1 MPGLVELPKVRRGV
15 VAALMRRDLRMY
27 FSNPSGYVFLTLFI
41 LLSAAAAFWQDRF
54 FLNNLANL
62 DQLNGLFPYILLFF
76 VPALT
81 MSVWAEERKLGTDEL
96 LFTLPATDLEIVLGK
111 YAAVLGVY
119 GAALALSL
127 SHALVLVFL
136 GSPDWGL
143 LFANYLGYALLGA
156 ALAAAGMAASLLTS
170 IPTIAFILGAAG
182 SALVVLP
189 GVWAERF
196 SPALARFLE
205 PVSAAG
211 HFAEFG
217 RGAMPLTSVLYFLAL
232 AGFFLYLNVL
242 LVGRRHWPPAADGY
256 RMSTHH
262 AVRAVAVALAL
273 LSSVV
278 LVSRLG
284 LRLDATAEGLH
295 SLSAETRELLR
306 SLPDD
311 RPVFVQAYLSPEAP
325 EPLVQTRATLESVLR
340 EMESVSG
347 GRVQVRIQDT
357 APFTEAARE
366 AREMFGITPRQIPS
380 VSSARTG
387 LSEVF
392 LGVAFTCAAEEQV
405 IPFFDRGLPVEYELA
420 RSIRVVANT
429 EKRRVGVIS
438 KELRLFGGLD
448 FQTMQSAPEWSVV
461 DELRKQYEVVQ
472 VQPNSRIEEEL
483 DGLLVVLPSTL
494 ADDEMDNVMDAVRA
508 GVPALL
514 LVDPLPIVN
523 MGLAPSEPPGA
534 SQNPF
539 MQQGQPPPTPKGDV
553 ASFLA
558 GLGFSW
564 DPGSVVWDAYNPH
577 PDLGHLPPE
586 VVFLGEGNGNP
597 EVFSG
602 LSPASAGLQQVV
614 LIYPGHFDPL
624 AGSASAEF
632 TPLLTT
638 GDLSGR
644 FPYFQLVQRNF
655 LGSQLN
661 RNLPHRPDALSYVVA
676 AEART
681 YRPAEQDTG
690 DSESEDAEDAG
701 ENGNEAD
708 STRVI
713 AIADLDFISEQFFEL
728 RRIGPPNLNFDN
740 VSFFLNA
747 MDVLVGDESFV
758 ALRNRRVRHRT
769 LERVEAQVLE
779 FTEQRAAEEDAAERR
794 AEEALRAAQDRLDS
808 RVAAV
813 EERDDLD
820 SQAKQ
825 IMARNLQEVENRRF
839 SVLEA
844 NINAEKDAEVRA
856 SEERMERQ
864 VRRIQGGIRT
874 LAVLLPPIPVFLLG
888 VYTFVRRRRAE
899 REGAAAARRLRQP
912 AGTAPQTD
920 GEGSDRT

>member
-1 MPGLVELPKVRRGV
+1 MPGLVELPEVRRNI

-62 DQLNGLFPYILLFF
+62 DQLNDLFPYILLFF
-76 VPALT
+76 IPALT

-96 LFTLPATDLEIVLGK
+96 LLTLPATDLEIVLGK

-127 SHALVLVFL
+127 SHALVLLFL

-156 ALAAAGMAASLLTS
+156 ALAAVGMAASLLTS
-170 IPTIAFILGAAG
+170 ISTIGFILGAGGA
-182 SALVVLP
+182 ALVLLP
-189 GVWAERF
+189 GVLAETF
-196 SPALARFLE
+196 SPGLAQLLE
-205 PVSAAG
+205 PISAAA

-217 RGAMPLTSVLYFLAL
+217 RGVLPLTSILYFLAL

-242 LVGRRHWPPAADGY
+242 LVGRRHWPQSADGY

-262 AVRAVAVALAL
+262 AVRAVSVALAL
-273 LSSVV
+273 LSAIV
-278 LVSRLG
+278 LLSRLG
-284 LRLDATAEGLH
+284 FRLDTTAERLH

-311 RPVFVQAYLSPEAP
+311 RPVFVQAYLSPEVP
-325 EPLVQTRATLESVLR
+325 EPLVQTRATLTSVLR

-357 APFTEAARE
+357 ESFTEAARE
-366 AREMFGITPRQIPS
+366 AREMFGIAPRQIS
-380 VSSARTG
+380 NVSSARAG
-387 LSEVF
+387 INDVF
-392 LGVAFTCAAEEQV
+392 MGVAFTCAAEEQV

-420 RSIRVVANT
+420 RSVRVVANT
-429 EKRRVGVIS
+429 EKHRLGVIS
-438 KELRLFGGLD
+438 KELRIFGGLNFD
-448 FQTMQSAPEWSVV
+448 SMQNSPEWSVV
-461 DELRKQYEVVQ
+461 EELRKQYEVVEIQ
-472 VQPNSRIEEEL
+472 ANARIEEEV

-494 ADDEMDNVMDAVRA
+494 AEDEMDNVMDFIRS

-514 LVDPLPIVN
+514 LVDPLPVVN
-523 MGLAPSEPPGA
+523 IALAPSAPAGGG
-534 SQNPF
+534 QNPF

-558 GLGFSW
+558 GLGISW
-564 DPGSVVWDAYNPH
+564 DPGSIVWDAYNPH

-597 EVFSG
+597 EVFAER
-602 LSPASAGLQQVV
+602 SPASAGLQQVV
-614 LIYPGHFDPL
+614 LLYPGHFDPL
-624 AGSASAEF
+624 AGGGTAEF
-632 TPLLTT
+632 TPLLAT
-638 GDLSGR
+638 GDISGR
-644 FPYFQLVQRNF
+644 FPYFRMVEESF
-655 LGSQLN
+655 FGPSQLN
-661 RNLPHRPDALSYVVA
+661 RNLPHRPDPLQYVVA

-681 YRPAEQDTG
+681 YPPPEETGAEGEPDGGPAR
-690 DSESEDAEDAG
+690 
-701 ENGNEAD
+701 AD

-728 RRIGPPNLNFDN
+728 RRIGPANLNFDN

-769 LERVEAQVLE
+769 LERVEARVLQ

-794 AEEALRAAQDRLDS
+794 AEDALLTAQDRLDR
-808 RVAAV
+808 RVAEV

-844 NINAEKDAEVRA
+844 NINAEKEAEIRA

-864 VRRIQGGIRT
+864 LRRIQGGIRT
-874 LAVLLPPIPVFLLG
+874 MAVLLPPIPVFLLG

-899 REGAAAARRLRQP
+899 KEGAAAARRLRQ
-912 AGTAPQTD
+912 
-920 GEGSDRT
+920 S

>member
-1 MPGLVELPKVRRGV
+1 MPGLVELPEVRRNI
-15 VAALMRRDLRMY
+15 VAALLRRDLRMF

-54 FLNNLANL
+54 FLDNLANL
-62 DQLNGLFPYILLFF
+62 GQLNGLFPYILLFF

-96 LFTLPATDLEIVLGK
+96 LLTLPATDLEIVLGK

-127 SHALVLVFL
+127 SHALVLMFL

-156 ALAAAGMAASLLTS
+156 ALAAVGMAASLLTS
-170 IPTIAFILGAAG
+170 ISTIAFILGAAG
-182 SALVVLP
+182 AALVLLP
-189 GVWAERF
+189 GVLAATL
-196 SPALARFLE
+196 SPGLARLLE
-205 PVSAAG
+205 PISAAA

-217 RGAMPLTSVLYFLAL
+217 RGVVPLTSVLYFVAL

-242 LVGRRHWPPAADGY
+242 LVGRRHWPPTADGY

-262 AVRAVAVALAL
+262 AVRAVSVALAL
-273 LSSVV
+273 LSAIV
-278 LVSRLG
+278 LLSRLG
-284 LRLDATAEGLH
+284 FRLDTTSEGLH
-295 SLSAETRELLR
+295 SLSTETRELLR
-306 SLPDD
+306 ALPDD
-311 RPVFVQAYLSPEAP
+311 RPVFVQAYLSSEVP

-340 EMESVSG
+340 EMESASG

-357 APFTEAARE
+357 EPFTEAARE
-366 AREMFGITPRQIPS
+366 AREMFGIAPRQIPN

-387 LSEVF
+387 VSEVF
-392 LGVAFTCAAEEQV
+392 MGVAFTCAAEEQV

-420 RSIRVVANT
+420 RSVRVVANT

-448 FQTMQSAPEWSVV
+448 FNTMQNSPEWSVV
-461 DELRKQYEVVQ
+461 EELRKQYEVVQ
-472 VQPNSRIEEEL
+472 VQPDSRIEEEV

-494 ADDEMDNVMDAVRA
+494 ADDEMDNVMDFIRS

-514 LVDPLPIVN
+514 LVDPLPVVN
-523 MGLAPSEPPGA
+523 MGLAPSEPPGGG
-534 SQNPF
+534 QNPF

-558 GLGFSW
+558 GLGISW
-564 DPGSVVWDAYNPH
+564 DPGSIVWDAYNPH

-597 EVFSG
+597 EVFSER
-602 LSPASAGLQQVV
+602 SPASAGLQQVV
-614 LIYPGHFDPL
+614 LLYPGHFDPL
-624 AGSASAEF
+624 AGGGTAEF
-632 TPLLTT
+632 TPLLST

-644 FPYFQLVQRNF
+644 FPYFQMVQRNF
-655 LGSQLN
+655 LGSSLN
-661 RNLPHRPDALSYVVA
+661 RNLPHRPDPLRYVVA

-681 YRPAEQDTG
+681 YRPATPEPEETP
-690 DSESEDAEDAG
+690 ESEDSEADGEDDTDFETDAAPAS
-701 ENGNEAD
+701 EEAD
-708 STRVI
+708 STRVV

-728 RRIGPPNLNFDN
+728 RRIGPAGLNFDN

-769 LERVEAQVLE
+769 LERVEARVLQ

-794 AEEALRAAQDRLDS
+794 AEDALAAAQDRLDR
-808 RVAAV
+808 RVAEV
-813 EERDDLD
+813 QERDDLD

-825 IMARNLQEVENRRF
+825 IMARNLEEVENRRF

-844 NINAEKDAEVRA
+844 NINAEKDAEIRA

-864 VRRIQGGIRT
+864 LRRIQGGIRT
-874 LAVLLPPIPVFLLG
+874 VAVLLPPIPVFLLG

-899 REGAAAARRLRQP
+899 KEGAAAARRLRQ
-912 AGTAPQTD
+912 A
-920 GEGSDRT
+920 

>member
-1 MPGLVELPKVRRGV
+1 MPGLVELPEVRRNI

-62 DQLNGLFPYILLFF
+62 DQLNDLFPYILLFF
-76 VPALT
+76 IPALT

-96 LFTLPATDLEIVLGK
+96 LLTLPATDLEIVLGK

-127 SHALVLVFL
+127 SHALVLLFL

-143 LFANYLGYALLGA
+143 LFSNYLGYALLGA
-156 ALAAAGMAASLLTS
+156 ALAAVGMAASLLTS
-170 IPTIAFILGAAG
+170 ISTIGFILGAGGA
-182 SALVVLP
+182 ALVLLP
-189 GVWAERF
+189 GVLAETF
-196 SPALARFLE
+196 SPGLAQLLE
-205 PVSAAG
+205 PISAAA

-217 RGAMPLTSVLYFLAL
+217 RGVLPLTSILYFLAL

-242 LVGRRHWPPAADGY
+242 LVGRRHWPQNADGY

-262 AVRAVAVALAL
+262 AVRAVSVALAL
-273 LSSVV
+273 LSAIV
-278 LVSRLG
+278 LLSRLG
-284 LRLDATAEGLH
+284 FRLDTTAERLH

-311 RPVFVQAYLSPEAP
+311 RPVFVQAYLSPEVP
-325 EPLVQTRATLESVLR
+325 EPLVQTRATLTSVLR

-357 APFTEAARE
+357 ESFTEAARE
-366 AREMFGITPRQIPS
+366 AREMFGIAPRQIS
-380 VSSARTG
+380 NVSSARTG
-387 LSEVF
+387 ISDVF
-392 LGVAFTCAAEEQV
+392 MGVAFTCAAEEQV

-420 RSIRVVANT
+420 RSVRVVANT
-429 EKRRVGVIS
+429 EKHRIGVIS
-438 KELRLFGGLD
+438 KELRIFGGLNFD
-448 FQTMQSAPEWSVV
+448 SMQNSPEWSVV
-461 DELRKQYEVVQ
+461 EELRKQYEVVEI
-472 VQPNSRIEEEL
+472 QPNTRIEEEV

-494 ADDEMDNVMDAVRA
+494 ADDEMDNVMDFIRG

-514 LVDPLPIVN
+514 LVDPLPVVN
-523 MGLAPSEPPGA
+523 IALAPSAPAGGG
-534 SQNPF
+534 QNPF

-558 GLGFSW
+558 GLGISW
-564 DPGSVVWDAYNPH
+564 DPGSIVWDAYNPH

-597 EVFSG
+597 EVFAER
-602 LSPASAGLQQVV
+602 SPASAGLQQVV
-614 LIYPGHFDPL
+614 LLYPGHFDPL
-624 AGSASAEF
+624 AGGGTAEF
-632 TPLLTT
+632 TPLLAT
-638 GDLSGR
+638 GDISGR
-644 FPYFQLVQRNF
+644 FPYFRMVEESF
-655 LGSQLN
+655 FGPSQLN
-661 RNLPHRPDALSYVVA
+661 RNLPHRPDPLQYVVA

-681 YRPAEQDTG
+681 YRPPEETGAEGEDEA
-690 DSESEDAEDAG
+690 DSGPA
-701 ENGNEAD
+701 EAD

-728 RRIGPPNLNFDN
+728 RRIGPANLNFDN

-769 LERVEAQVLE
+769 LERVEARVLQ

-794 AEEALRAAQDRLDS
+794 AEDALLTAQDRLDR
-808 RVAAV
+808 RVAEV

-844 NINAEKDAEVRA
+844 NINAEKEAEIRA

-864 VRRIQGGIRT
+864 LRRIQGGIRT
-874 LAVLLPPIPVFLLG
+874 MAVLLPPIPVFLLG

-899 REGAAAARRLRQP
+899 KEGAAAARRLRQ
-912 AGTAPQTD
+912 
-920 GEGSDRT
+920 S

>member
-1 MPGLVELPKVRRGV
+1 MPGLVEIPNVRRPV

-62 DQLNGLFPYILLFF
+62 DQLNGLFPYILIFF
-76 VPALT
+76 IPALT
-81 MSVWAEERKLGTDEL
+81 MSVWAEEKKLGTDEL
-96 LFTLPATDLEIVLGK
+96 LLTLPATDLEIVLGK
-111 YAAVLGVY
+111 YTAVLGIY
-119 GAALALSL
+119 GAALVLSL
-127 SHALVLVFL
+127 SHALVLMFL

-143 LFANYLGYALLGA
+143 LLANYVGYALLGA

-170 IPTIAFILGAAG
+170 IPTVAFILGAVAAG
-182 SALVVLP
+182 VLVLP
-189 GVWAERF
+189 DLFVGSF
-196 SPALARFLE
+196 SPWLARAVE
-205 PVSAAG
+205 PVSAIH
-211 HFAEFG
+211 HFDEFG
-217 RGAMPLTSVLYFLAL
+217 RGVIPFTSVLYFAAV

-242 LVGRRHWPPAADGY
+242 LIGKRHWPAAADGY

-262 AVRAVAVALAL
+262 AVRAVSVALAL
-273 LSSVV
+273 LSAIV
-278 LVSRLG
+278 LISRLG
-284 LRLDATAEGLH
+284 FRLDTTAERLH

-306 SLPDD
+306 ALPDD
-311 RPVFVQAYLSPEAP
+311 RPVFVQAYLSPEVP
-325 EPLVQTRATLESVLR
+325 EPLVQTRATLMSVLR

-347 GRVQVRIQDT
+347 GRVQVLVEDT
-357 APFTEAARE
+357 EPFTDSARE
-366 AREMFGITPRQIPS
+366 AREKFGIMPREIPS

-387 LSEVF
+387 VSDVF
-392 LGVAFTCAAEEQV
+392 MGVAFTCAAEEQV

-429 EKRRVGVIS
+429 DKKRIGVIS
-438 KELRLFGGLD
+438 KELRIFGGLD
-448 FQTMQSAPEWSVV
+448 FQTMRSSPEWSVV

-472 VQPNSRIEEEL
+472 IQPNAMITEAV

-494 ADDEMDNVMDAVRA
+494 ADDEMNNVTDFIRT
-508 GVPALL
+508 GVPAVL
-514 LVDPLPIVN
+514 LVDPLPVVN
-523 MGLAPSEPPGA
+523 IGLAPSEPPGA

-539 MQQGQPPPTPKGDV
+539 MQQGQPPPTPKGNIQ
-553 ASFLA
+553 SFLA
-558 GLGFSW
+558 NLGISW
-564 DPGSVVWDAYNPH
+564 DPGGIVWDAYNPH

-586 VVFLGEGNGNP
+586 VVFLGEGSGNFD
-597 EVFSG
+597 VFSDA
-602 LSPASAGLQQVV
+602 SAASAGLQQVV
-614 LIYPGHFDPL
+614 LIYPGYFEPL
-624 AGSASAEF
+624 PGAVAEF
-632 TPLLTT
+632 EPLLTT
-638 GDLSGR
+638 GDVSGVL
-644 FPYFQLVQRNF
+644 PYFQMVQRNF

-661 RNLPHRPDALSYVVA
+661 PNLPHRPDPMTYVVA

-681 YRPAEQDTG
+681 FRPEPDEATG
-690 DSESEDAEDAG
+690 DDADPSAMA
-701 ENGNEAD
+701 EAD

-769 LERVEAQVLE
+769 LEAVESRVRE
-779 FTEQRAAEEDAAERR
+779 FTEQRSLEEDEAESS
-794 AEEALRAAQDRLDS
+794 AQEALRQAQERLDL

-820 SQAKQ
+820 AQAKQ

-844 NINAEKDAEVRA
+844 NINAEKDAQIRA
-856 SEERMERQ
+856 SEERMEAQ
-864 VRRIQGGIRT
+864 IRRIQSGIRT
-874 LAVLLPPIPVFLLG
+874 AAVLLPPIPVFLLG
-888 VYTFVRRRRAE
+888 VWTFVRRRRAE
-899 REGAAAARRLRQP
+899 VEGAAAARRLRQ
-912 AGTAPQTD
+912 
-920 GEGSDRT
+920 R

>member
-1 MPGLVELPKVRRGV
+1 MPGLVELPEVRRNI

-62 DQLNGLFPYILLFF
+62 DQLNDLFPYILLFF
-76 VPALT
+76 IPALT

-96 LFTLPATDLEIVLGK
+96 LLTLPATDLEIVLGK

-127 SHALVLVFL
+127 SHALVLLFL

-156 ALAAAGMAASLLTS
+156 ALAAVGMAASLLTS
-170 IPTIAFILGAAG
+170 ISTIGFILGAGGA
-182 SALVVLP
+182 ALVLLP
-189 GVWAERF
+189 GVLAETF
-196 SPALARFLE
+196 SPRLAQLLE
-205 PVSAAG
+205 PISAAA

-217 RGAMPLTSVLYFLAL
+217 RGVLPLTSILYFLAL

-242 LVGRRHWPPAADGY
+242 LVGRRHWPQSADGY

-262 AVRAVAVALAL
+262 AVRAVSVALAL
-273 LSSVV
+273 LSAIV
-278 LVSRLG
+278 LLSRLG
-284 LRLDATAEGLH
+284 FRLDTTAERLH

-311 RPVFVQAYLSPEAP
+311 RPVFVQAYLSPEVP
-325 EPLVQTRATLESVLR
+325 EPLVQTRATLTSVLR

-357 APFTEAARE
+357 ESFTEAARE
-366 AREMFGITPRQIPS
+366 AREMFGIAPRQIS
-380 VSSARTG
+380 NVSSARAG
-387 LSEVF
+387 INDVF
-392 LGVAFTCAAEEQV
+392 MGVAFTCAAEEQV

-420 RSIRVVANT
+420 RSVRVVANT
-429 EKRRVGVIS
+429 EKHRLGVIS
-438 KELRLFGGLD
+438 KELRIFGGLNFD
-448 FQTMQSAPEWSVV
+448 SMQNSPEWSVV
-461 DELRKQYEVVQ
+461 EELRKQYEVVEIQ
-472 VQPNSRIEEEL
+472 ANARIEEEV

-494 ADDEMDNVMDAVRA
+494 AEDEMDNVMDFIRS

-514 LVDPLPIVN
+514 LVDPLPVVN
-523 MGLAPSEPPGA
+523 IALAPSAPAGGG
-534 SQNPF
+534 QNPF

-558 GLGFSW
+558 GLGISW
-564 DPGSVVWDAYNPH
+564 DPGSIVWDAYNPH

-597 EVFSG
+597 EVFAER
-602 LSPASAGLQQVV
+602 SPASAGLQQVV
-614 LIYPGHFDPL
+614 LLYPGHFDPL
-624 AGSASAEF
+624 AGGGTAEF
-632 TPLLTT
+632 TPLLAT
-638 GDLSGR
+638 GDISGR
-644 FPYFQLVQRNF
+644 FPYFRMVEESF
-655 LGSQLN
+655 FGPSQLN
-661 RNLPHRPDALSYVVA
+661 RNLPHRPDPLQYVVA

-681 YRPAEQDTG
+681 YPPPEETGAEGEAVSNPAR
-690 DSESEDAEDAG
+690 
-701 ENGNEAD
+701 AD

-728 RRIGPPNLNFDN
+728 RRIGPANLNFDN

-769 LERVEAQVLE
+769 LERVEARVLQ

-794 AEEALRAAQDRLDS
+794 AEDALLTAQDRLDR
-808 RVAAV
+808 RVAEV

-844 NINAEKDAEVRA
+844 NINAEKEAEIRA

-864 VRRIQGGIRT
+864 LRRIQGGIRT
-874 LAVLLPPIPVFLLG
+874 MAVLLPPIPVFLLG

-899 REGAAAARRLRQP
+899 KEGAAAARRLRQ
-912 AGTAPQTD
+912 
-920 GEGSDRT
+920 S

>member
-1 MPGLVELPKVRRGV
+1 MPGLVELPEVRRNI

-62 DQLNGLFPYILLFF
+62 DQLNDLFPYILLFF
-76 VPALT
+76 IPALT

-96 LFTLPATDLEIVLGK
+96 LLTLPATDLEIVLGK

-127 SHALVLVFL
+127 SHALVLLFL

-156 ALAAAGMAASLLTS
+156 ALAAVGMAASLLTS
-170 IPTIAFILGAAG
+170 ISTIGFILGAGGA
-182 SALVVLP
+182 ALVLLP
-189 GVWAERF
+189 GVLAETF
-196 SPALARFLE
+196 SPRLAQLLE
-205 PVSAAG
+205 PISAAA

-217 RGAMPLTSVLYFLAL
+217 RGVLPLTSILYFLAL

-242 LVGRRHWPPAADGY
+242 LVGRRHWPQSADGY

-262 AVRAVAVALAL
+262 AVRAVSVALAL
-273 LSSVV
+273 LSAIV
-278 LVSRLG
+278 LLSRLG
-284 LRLDATAEGLH
+284 FRLDTTAERLH

-311 RPVFVQAYLSPEAP
+311 RPVFVQAYLSPEVP
-325 EPLVQTRATLESVLR
+325 EPLVQTRATLTSVLR

-357 APFTEAARE
+357 ESFTEAARE
-366 AREMFGITPRQIPS
+366 AREMFGIAPRQIS
-380 VSSARTG
+380 NVSSARTG
-387 LSEVF
+387 ISDVF
-392 LGVAFTCAAEEQV
+392 MGVAFTCAAEEQV

-420 RSIRVVANT
+420 RSVRVVANT
-429 EKRRVGVIS
+429 EKHRIGVIS
-438 KELRLFGGLD
+438 KELRIFGGLNFD
-448 FQTMQSAPEWSVV
+448 SMQNSPEWSVV
-461 DELRKQYEVVQ
+461 EELRKQYEVVEI
-472 VQPNSRIEEEL
+472 QPNTRIEEEV

-494 ADDEMDNVMDAVRA
+494 ADDEMDNVMDFIRG

-514 LVDPLPIVN
+514 LVDPLPVVN
-523 MGLAPSEPPGA
+523 IALAPSAPAGGG
-534 SQNPF
+534 QNPF

-558 GLGFSW
+558 GLGISW
-564 DPGSVVWDAYNPH
+564 DPGSIVWDAYNPH

-597 EVFSG
+597 EVFAER
-602 LSPASAGLQQVV
+602 SPASAGLQQVV
-614 LIYPGHFDPL
+614 LLYPGHFDPL
-624 AGSASAEF
+624 AGGGTAEF
-632 TPLLTT
+632 TPLLAT
-638 GDLSGR
+638 GDISGR
-644 FPYFQLVQRNF
+644 FPYFRMVEESF
-655 LGSQLN
+655 FGPSQLN
-661 RNLPHRPDALSYVVA
+661 RNLPHRPDPLQYVVA

-681 YRPAEQDTG
+681 YRPPEETGAEGEDET
-690 DSESEDAEDAG
+690 DSGPA
-701 ENGNEAD
+701 EAD

-728 RRIGPPNLNFDN
+728 RRIGPANLNFDN

-769 LERVEAQVLE
+769 LERVEARVLQ

-794 AEEALRAAQDRLDS
+794 AEDALLTAQDRLDR
-808 RVAAV
+808 RVAEV

-844 NINAEKDAEVRA
+844 NINAEKEAEIRA

-864 VRRIQGGIRT
+864 LRRIQGGIRT
-874 LAVLLPPIPVFLLG
+874 MAVLLPPIPVFLLG

-899 REGAAAARRLRQP
+899 KEGAAAARRLRQ
-912 AGTAPQTD
+912 
-920 GEGSDRT
+920 S

>member
-1 MPGLVELPKVRRGV
+1 MPGLVEIPEVRRGV

-62 DQLNGLFPYILLFF
+62 DQLNGFFPYILLFF
-76 VPALT
+76 IPALT
-81 MSVWAEERKLGTDEL
+81 MSVWAEEKKLGTDEL
-96 LFTLPATDLEIVLGK
+96 LLTLPATDLEIVLGK
-111 YAAVLGVY
+111 YAAVLGIY

-127 SHALVLVFL
+127 SHALVLMFL

-143 LFANYLGYALLGA
+143 LFANYVGYALLGA
-156 ALAAAGMAASLLTS
+156 ALAAAGMAVSLLTP
-170 IPTIAFILGAAG
+170 IPTIAFILGAA
-182 SALVVLP
+182 ATAIILLP
-189 GVWAERF
+189 GLVLGSL
-196 SPALARFLE
+196 SPWLARFVE
-205 PVSAAG
+205 PVSAIA
-211 HFAEFG
+211 HFDEFG
-217 RGAMPLTSVLYFLAL
+217 RGVIPLTSVLYFAAV

-242 LVGRRHWPPAADGY
+242 LIGKRHWPAAADGY

-273 LSSVV
+273 LSAIV
-278 LVSRLG
+278 LISRLG
-284 LRLDATAEGLH
+284 FRLDTTAERLH

-306 SLPDD
+306 ALPDD
-311 RPVFVQAYLSPEAP
+311 RPVFVQAYLSPEVP
-325 EPLVQTRATLESVLR
+325 EVLVQTRATLMSVLR

-347 GRVQVRIQDT
+347 GRVQVLVEDT
-357 APFTEAARE
+357 EPFTDAARE
-366 AREMFGITPRQIPS
+366 AREKFGIASRQIPS
-380 VSSARTG
+380 VTSARTG
-387 LSEVF
+387 VSEVF
-392 LGVAFTCAAEEQV
+392 MGVAFTCAAEEQV

-429 EKRRVGVIS
+429 EKPRIGVIS
-438 KELRLFGGLD
+438 KELRIFGGLD
-448 FQTMQSAPEWSVV
+448 FQTMQSTPEWSVV

-472 VQPNSRIEEEL
+472 VQPNSMITEDV

-494 ADDEMDNVMDAVRA
+494 ADDEMANVTDFIRT

-514 LVDPLPIVN
+514 LVDPLPVVN
-523 MGLAPSEPPGA
+523 IGLAPSEPPGA

-539 MQQGQPPPTPKGDV
+539 MRQGQPPPTPKGDV
-553 ASFLA
+553 ISFLA
-558 GLGFSW
+558 NLGISW
-564 DPGSVVWDAYNPH
+564 DPGGIVWDAYNPH

-597 EVFSG
+597 EVFADA
-602 LSPASAGLQQVV
+602 SPASAGLQQLV
-614 LIYPGHFDPL
+614 LLYPGYFEPL
-624 AGSASAEF
+624 AGSLAEF
-632 TPLLTT
+632 EPLLTT
-638 GDLSGR
+638 GDVSGT
-644 FPYFQLVQRNF
+644 FSYFQMVQRNF

-661 RNLPHRPDALSYVVA
+661 PNLPHRPDPMNYVLA

-681 YRPAEQDTG
+681 FRP
-690 DSESEDAEDAG
+690 DAEETGGDDPGSDAAPA
-701 ENGNEAD
+701 EAD
-708 STRVI
+708 STRII

-769 LERVEAQVLE
+769 LEAVESRVRE
-779 FTEQRAAEEDAAERR
+779 FTEQRSREEDEAEAS
-794 AEEALRAAQDRLDS
+794 AEEALRQAQDRLDR

-813 EERDDLD
+813 QERDDLD
-820 SQAKQ
+820 EQAKQ

-844 NINAEKDAEVRA
+844 NINSDKDAQVRA
-856 SEERMERQ
+856 SEERMEAQ
-864 VRRIQGGIRT
+864 IRRIQSGIRT
-874 LAVLLPPIPVFLLG
+874 AAVLLPPIPVFLLG
-888 VYTFVRRRRAE
+888 VFTFVRRRRAE
-899 REGAAAARRLRQP
+899 FEGAAAARRLRQ
-912 AGTAPQTD
+912 Q
-920 GEGSDRT
+920 

>member
-1 MPGLVELPKVRRGV
+1 MPGLVELPEVRRNI

-62 DQLNGLFPYILLFF
+62 DQLNDLFPYILLFF
-76 VPALT
+76 IPALT

-96 LFTLPATDLEIVLGK
+96 LLTLPATDLEIVLGK

-127 SHALVLVFL
+127 SHALVLLFL

-156 ALAAAGMAASLLTS
+156 ALAAVGMAASLLTS
-170 IPTIAFILGAAG
+170 ISTIGFILGAGGA
-182 SALVVLP
+182 ALVLLP
-189 GVWAERF
+189 GVLAETF
-196 SPALARFLE
+196 SPRLAQLLE
-205 PVSAAG
+205 PISAAA

-217 RGAMPLTSVLYFLAL
+217 RGVLPLTSILYFLAL

-242 LVGRRHWPPAADGY
+242 LVGRRHWPQSADGY

-262 AVRAVAVALAL
+262 AVRAVSVALAL
-273 LSSVV
+273 LSAIV
-278 LVSRLG
+278 LLSRLG
-284 LRLDATAEGLH
+284 FRLDTTAERLH

-311 RPVFVQAYLSPEAP
+311 RPVFVQAYLSPEVP
-325 EPLVQTRATLESVLR
+325 EPLVQTRATLTSVLR

-357 APFTEAARE
+357 ESFTEAARE
-366 AREMFGITPRQIPS
+366 AREMFGIAPRQIS
-380 VSSARTG
+380 NVSSARTG
-387 LSEVF
+387 ISDVF
-392 LGVAFTCAAEEQV
+392 MGVAFTCAAEEQV

-420 RSIRVVANT
+420 RSVRVVANT
-429 EKRRVGVIS
+429 EKHRIGVIS
-438 KELRLFGGLD
+438 KELRIFGGLNFD
-448 FQTMQSAPEWSVV
+448 SMQNSPEWSVV
-461 DELRKQYEVVQ
+461 EELRKQYEVVEI
-472 VQPNSRIEEEL
+472 QPNTRIEEEV

-494 ADDEMDNVMDAVRA
+494 ADDEMDNVMDFIRG

-514 LVDPLPIVN
+514 LVDPLPVVN
-523 MGLAPSEPPGA
+523 IALAPSAPAGGG
-534 SQNPF
+534 QNPF

-558 GLGFSW
+558 GLGISW
-564 DPGSVVWDAYNPH
+564 DPGSIVWDAYNPH

-597 EVFSG
+597 EVFAER
-602 LSPASAGLQQVV
+602 SPASAGLQQVV
-614 LIYPGHFDPL
+614 LLYPGHFDPL
-624 AGSASAEF
+624 AGGGTAEF
-632 TPLLTT
+632 TPLLAT
-638 GDLSGR
+638 GDISGR
-644 FPYFQLVQRNF
+644 FPYFRMVEESF
-655 LGSQLN
+655 FGPSQLN
-661 RNLPHRPDALSYVVA
+661 RNLPHRPDPLQYVVA

-681 YRPAEQDTG
+681 YRPPEETGAEG
-690 DSESEDAEDAG
+690 EDEAAAEPAR
-701 ENGNEAD
+701 AD

-728 RRIGPPNLNFDN
+728 RRIGPANLNFDN

-769 LERVEAQVLE
+769 LERVEARVLQ

-794 AEEALRAAQDRLDS
+794 AEDALLTAQDRLDR
-808 RVAAV
+808 RVAEV

-844 NINAEKDAEVRA
+844 NINAEKEAEIRA

-864 VRRIQGGIRT
+864 LRRIQGGIRT
-874 LAVLLPPIPVFLLG
+874 MAVLLPPIPVFLLG

-899 REGAAAARRLRQP
+899 KEGAAAARRLRQ
-912 AGTAPQTD
+912 
-920 GEGSDRT
+920 S

>member
-1 MPGLVELPKVRRGV
+1 MPGLIELPEVRRNI

-62 DQLNGLFPYILLFF
+62 DQLNDLFPYILLFF
-76 VPALT
+76 IPALT

-96 LFTLPATDLEIVLGK
+96 LLTLPATDLEIVLGK

-127 SHALVLVFL
+127 SHALVLLFL

-156 ALAAAGMAASLLTS
+156 ALATVGMAASLLTS
-170 IPTIAFILGAAG
+170 ISTIGFILGAGGA
-182 SALVVLP
+182 ALVLLP
-189 GVWAERF
+189 GVLAETF
-196 SPALARFLE
+196 SPGLARLLE
-205 PVSAAG
+205 PVSAAA

-217 RGAMPLTSVLYFLAL
+217 RGVLPLTSILYFLAL

-242 LVGRRHWPPAADGY
+242 LVGRRHWPQSADGY
-256 RMSTHH
+256 RMTTHH
-262 AVRAVAVALAL
+262 AVRAVSVALAL
-273 LSSVV
+273 LSAIV
-278 LVSRLG
+278 LLSRLG
-284 LRLDATAEGLH
+284 FRLDTTAERLH

-311 RPVFVQAYLSPEAP
+311 RPVFVQAYLSPEVP
-325 EPLVQTRATLESVLR
+325 EPLVQTRATLTSVLR

-357 APFTEAARE
+357 ESFTEAARE
-366 AREMFGITPRQIPS
+366 AREMFGIAPRQIS
-380 VSSARTG
+380 NVSSARTG
-387 LSEVF
+387 INDVF
-392 LGVAFTCAAEEQV
+392 MGVAFTCAAEEQV

-420 RSIRVVANT
+420 RSVRVVANT
-429 EKRRVGVIS
+429 EKHRIGVIS
-438 KELRLFGGLD
+438 KELRIFGGLNFD
-448 FQTMQSAPEWSVV
+448 SMQNSPEWSVV
-461 DELRKQYEVVQ
+461 EELRKQYEVVEI
-472 VQPNSRIEEEL
+472 QPNARIEEEV

-494 ADDEMDNVMDAVRA
+494 ADDEMDNVMDFIRS

-514 LVDPLPIVN
+514 LVDPLPVVN
-523 MGLAPSEPPGA
+523 IALAPSAPAGGG
-534 SQNPF
+534 QNPF

-558 GLGFSW
+558 GLGISW
-564 DPGSVVWDAYNPH
+564 DPGSIVWDAYNPH

-597 EVFSG
+597 EVFAER
-602 LSPASAGLQQVV
+602 SPASAGLQQVV
-614 LIYPGHFDPL
+614 LLYPGHFDPL
-624 AGSASAEF
+624 AGGGTAEF
-632 TPLLTT
+632 TPLLAT
-638 GDLSGR
+638 GDISGR
-644 FPYFQLVQRNF
+644 FPYFRMVEESF
-655 LGSQLN
+655 FGPSQLN
-661 RNLPHRPDALSYVVA
+661 RNLPHRPDPLQYVVA

-681 YRPAEQDTG
+681 YRPPEEAGAEG
-690 DSESEDAEDAG
+690 EDEADAG
-701 ENGNEAD
+701 PARAD

-728 RRIGPPNLNFDN
+728 RRIGPANLNFDN

-769 LERVEAQVLE
+769 LERVEARVLQ

-794 AEEALRAAQDRLDS
+794 AEDALLTAQDRLDR
-808 RVAAV
+808 RVAEV

-844 NINAEKDAEVRA
+844 NINAEKEAEIRA

-864 VRRIQGGIRT
+864 LRRIQGGIRT
-874 LAVLLPPIPVFLLG
+874 MAVLLPPIPVFLLG

-899 REGAAAARRLRQP
+899 KEGAAAARRLRQ
-912 AGTAPQTD
+912 
-920 GEGSDRT
+920 S

>member
-1 MPGLVELPKVRRGV
+1 MPGLVELPEVRRNI

-62 DQLNGLFPYILLFF
+62 DQLNDLFPYILLFF
-76 VPALT
+76 IPALT

-96 LFTLPATDLEIVLGK
+96 LLTLPATDLEIVLGK

-127 SHALVLVFL
+127 SHALVLLFL

-156 ALAAAGMAASLLTS
+156 ALAAVGMAASLLTS
-170 IPTIAFILGAAG
+170 ISTIGFILGAGGA
-182 SALVVLP
+182 ALVLLP
-189 GVWAERF
+189 GVLAETF
-196 SPALARFLE
+196 SPRLAQLLE
-205 PVSAAG
+205 PISAAA

-217 RGAMPLTSVLYFLAL
+217 RGVLPLTSILYFLAL

-242 LVGRRHWPPAADGY
+242 LVGRRHWPQSADGY

-262 AVRAVAVALAL
+262 AVRAVSVALAL
-273 LSSVV
+273 LSAIV
-278 LVSRLG
+278 LLSRLG
-284 LRLDATAEGLH
+284 FRLDTTAERLH

-311 RPVFVQAYLSPEAP
+311 RPVFVQAYLSPEVP
-325 EPLVQTRATLESVLR
+325 EPLVQTRATLTSVLR

-357 APFTEAARE
+357 ESFTEAARE
-366 AREMFGITPRQIPS
+366 AREMFGIAPRQIS
-380 VSSARTG
+380 NVSSARAG
-387 LSEVF
+387 INDVF
-392 LGVAFTCAAEEQV
+392 MGVAFTCAAEEQV

-420 RSIRVVANT
+420 RSVRVVANT
-429 EKRRVGVIS
+429 EKHRLGVIS
-438 KELRLFGGLD
+438 KELRIFGGLNFD
-448 FQTMQSAPEWSVV
+448 SMQNSPEWSVV
-461 DELRKQYEVVQ
+461 EELRKQYEVVEI
-472 VQPNSRIEEEL
+472 QPNARIEEEV

-494 ADDEMDNVMDAVRA
+494 AEDEMDNVMDFIRS

-514 LVDPLPIVN
+514 LVDPLPVVN
-523 MGLAPSEPPGA
+523 IALAPSAPAGGG
-534 SQNPF
+534 QNPF

-558 GLGFSW
+558 GLGISW
-564 DPGSVVWDAYNPH
+564 DPGSIVWDAYNPH

-597 EVFSG
+597 EVFAER
-602 LSPASAGLQQVV
+602 SPASAGLQQVV
-614 LIYPGHFDPL
+614 LLYPGHFDPL
-624 AGSASAEF
+624 AGGGTAEF
-632 TPLLTT
+632 TPLLAT
-638 GDLSGR
+638 GDISGR
-644 FPYFQLVQRNF
+644 FPYFRMVEESF
-655 LGSQLN
+655 FGPSQLN
-661 RNLPHRPDALSYVVA
+661 RNLPHRPDPLQYVVA

-681 YRPAEQDTG
+681 YPPPEETGAEGEDEADGGPAR
-690 DSESEDAEDAG
+690 
-701 ENGNEAD
+701 AD

-728 RRIGPPNLNFDN
+728 RRIGPANLNFDN

-769 LERVEAQVLE
+769 LERVEARVLQ

-794 AEEALRAAQDRLDS
+794 AEDALLTAQDRLDR
-808 RVAAV
+808 RVAEV

-844 NINAEKDAEVRA
+844 NINAEKEAEIRA

-864 VRRIQGGIRT
+864 LRRIQGGIRT
-874 LAVLLPPIPVFLLG
+874 MAVLLPPIPVFLLG

-899 REGAAAARRLRQP
+899 KEGAAAARRLRQ
-912 AGTAPQTD
+912 
-920 GEGSDRT
+920 S

>member
-1 MPGLVELPKVRRGV
+1 MPGLVELPEVRRNI

-62 DQLNGLFPYILLFF
+62 DQLNDLFPYILLFF
-76 VPALT
+76 IPALT

-96 LFTLPATDLEIVLGK
+96 LLTLPATDLEIVLGK

-127 SHALVLVFL
+127 SHALVLLFL

-156 ALAAAGMAASLLTS
+156 ALAAVGMAASLLTS
-170 IPTIAFILGAAG
+170 ISTIGFILGAGGA
-182 SALVVLP
+182 ALVLLP
-189 GVWAERF
+189 GVLAETF
-196 SPALARFLE
+196 SPRLAQLLE
-205 PVSAAG
+205 PISAAA

-217 RGAMPLTSVLYFLAL
+217 RGVLPLTSILYFLAL

-242 LVGRRHWPPAADGY
+242 LVGRRHWPQSADGY

-262 AVRAVAVALAL
+262 AVRAVSVALTL
-273 LSSVV
+273 LSAIV
-278 LVSRLG
+278 LLSRLG
-284 LRLDATAEGLH
+284 FRLDTTAERLH

-311 RPVFVQAYLSPEAP
+311 RPVFVQAYLSPEVP
-325 EPLVQTRATLESVLR
+325 EPLVQTRATLTSVLR

-357 APFTEAARE
+357 ESFTEAARE
-366 AREMFGITPRQIPS
+366 AREMFGIAPRQIS
-380 VSSARTG
+380 NVSSARAG
-387 LSEVF
+387 INDVF
-392 LGVAFTCAAEEQV
+392 MGVAFTCAAEEQV

-420 RSIRVVANT
+420 RSVRVVANT
-429 EKRRVGVIS
+429 EKHRLGVIS
-438 KELRLFGGLD
+438 KELRIFGGLNFD
-448 FQTMQSAPEWSVV
+448 SMQNSPEWSVV
-461 DELRKQYEVVQ
+461 EELRKQYEVVEI
-472 VQPNSRIEEEL
+472 QPNSRIEEEV

-494 ADDEMDNVMDAVRA
+494 ADDEMDNVMDFIRS

-514 LVDPLPIVN
+514 LVDPLPVVN
-523 MGLAPSEPPGA
+523 IALAPSAPAGGG
-534 SQNPF
+534 QNPF

-558 GLGFSW
+558 GLGISW
-564 DPGSVVWDAYNPH
+564 DPGSIVWDAYNPH

-597 EVFSG
+597 EVFAER
-602 LSPASAGLQQVV
+602 SPASAGLQQVV
-614 LIYPGHFDPL
+614 LLYPGHFDPL
-624 AGSASAEF
+624 AGGGTAEF
-632 TPLLTT
+632 TPLLAT
-638 GDLSGR
+638 GDISGR
-644 FPYFQLVQRNF
+644 FPYFRMVEESF
-655 LGSQLN
+655 FGPSQLN
-661 RNLPHRPDALSYVVA
+661 RNLPHRPDPLQYVVA

-681 YRPAEQDTG
+681 YPPPEETGAEGEADSGPAR
-690 DSESEDAEDAG
+690 
-701 ENGNEAD
+701 AD

-728 RRIGPPNLNFDN
+728 RRIGPANLNFDN

-769 LERVEAQVLE
+769 LERVEARVLQ

-794 AEEALRAAQDRLDS
+794 AEDALLTAQDRLDR
-808 RVAAV
+808 RVAEV

-844 NINAEKDAEVRA
+844 NINAEKEAEIRA

-864 VRRIQGGIRT
+864 LRRIQGGIRT
-874 LAVLLPPIPVFLLG
+874 MAVLLPPIPVFLLG

-899 REGAAAARRLRQP
+899 KEGAAAARRLRQ
-912 AGTAPQTD
+912 
-920 GEGSDRT
+920 S

>member
-1 MPGLVELPKVRRGV
+1 MPGLVELPEVRRNI

-62 DQLNGLFPYILLFF
+62 DQLNDLFPYILLFF
-76 VPALT
+76 IPALT

-96 LFTLPATDLEIVLGK
+96 LLTLPATDLEIVLGK

-127 SHALVLVFL
+127 SHALVLLFL

-156 ALAAAGMAASLLTS
+156 ALAAVGMAASLLTS
-170 IPTIAFILGAAG
+170 ISTIGFILGAGGA
-182 SALVVLP
+182 ALVLLP
-189 GVWAERF
+189 GVLAETF
-196 SPALARFLE
+196 SPGLAQLLE
-205 PVSAAG
+205 PISAAA

-217 RGAMPLTSVLYFLAL
+217 RGVLPLTSILYFLAL

-242 LVGRRHWPPAADGY
+242 LVGRRHWPQSADGY

-262 AVRAVAVALAL
+262 AVRAVSVALAL
-273 LSSVV
+273 LSAIV
-278 LVSRLG
+278 LLSRLG
-284 LRLDATAEGLH
+284 FRLDTTAERLH

-311 RPVFVQAYLSPEAP
+311 RPVFVQAYLSPEVP
-325 EPLVQTRATLESVLR
+325 EPLVQTRATLTSVLR

-357 APFTEAARE
+357 ESFTEAARE
-366 AREMFGITPRQIPS
+366 AREMFGIAPRQIS
-380 VSSARTG
+380 NVSSARAG
-387 LSEVF
+387 INDVF
-392 LGVAFTCAAEEQV
+392 MGVAFTCAAEEQV

-420 RSIRVVANT
+420 RSVRVVANT
-429 EKRRVGVIS
+429 EKHRLGVIS
-438 KELRLFGGLD
+438 KELRIFGGLNFD
-448 FQTMQSAPEWSVV
+448 SMQNSPEWSVV
-461 DELRKQYEVVQ
+461 EELRKQYEVVEIQ
-472 VQPNSRIEEEL
+472 ANARIEEEV

-494 ADDEMDNVMDAVRA
+494 AEDEMDNVMDFIRS

-514 LVDPLPIVN
+514 LVDPLPVVN
-523 MGLAPSEPPGA
+523 IALAPSAPAGGG
-534 SQNPF
+534 QNPF

-558 GLGFSW
+558 GLGISW
-564 DPGSVVWDAYNPH
+564 DPGSIVWDAYNPH

-597 EVFSG
+597 EVFAER
-602 LSPASAGLQQVV
+602 SPASAALQQVV
-614 LIYPGHFDPL
+614 LLYPGHFDPL
-624 AGSASAEF
+624 AGGGTAEF
-632 TPLLTT
+632 TPLLAT
-638 GDLSGR
+638 GDISGR
-644 FPYFQLVQRNF
+644 FPYFRMVEESF
-655 LGSQLN
+655 FGPSQLN
-661 RNLPHRPDALSYVVA
+661 RNLPHRPDPLQYVVA

-681 YRPAEQDTG
+681 YPPPEETGAEGEAASNPAR
-690 DSESEDAEDAG
+690 
-701 ENGNEAD
+701 AD

-728 RRIGPPNLNFDN
+728 RRIGPANLNFDN

-769 LERVEAQVLE
+769 LERVEARVLQ

-794 AEEALRAAQDRLDS
+794 AEDALLTAQDRLDR
-808 RVAAV
+808 RVAEV

-844 NINAEKDAEVRA
+844 NINAEKEAEIRA

-864 VRRIQGGIRT
+864 LRRIQGGIRT
-874 LAVLLPPIPVFLLG
+874 MAVLLPPIPVFLLG

-899 REGAAAARRLRQP
+899 KEGAAAARRLRQ
-912 AGTAPQTD
+912 
-920 GEGSDRT
+920 S